1 MNSSLRLLVV
11 ATAMVAVL
19 ALVAGFAAENDRVQ
33 QERRQATTTTEA
45 RRAVAPGR
53 TVEAKVPNAKPIE
66 VRAGDTVKLTVTLKK
81 DDSVIVDA
89 LGFDETFAAGLPTEV
104 ILIPAAPGS
113 YDLKLQNAGG
123 RIGQLVVKP
132 ARPAS
137 EPAPTERERPGTPAV
152 TDANAA

>member
-1 MNSSLRLLVV
+1 MNSSLRLLIV

-19 ALVAGFAAENDRVQ
+19 ALVAGFAAENDRVN
-33 QERRQATTTTEA
+33 RNRTDTTTTVVRPA
-45 RRAVAPGR
+45 AAPGR
-53 TVEAKVPNAKPIE
+53 VVEAKVPSAKPIR

-81 DDSVIVDA
+81 DDSVTIDA
-89 LGFDETFAAGLPTEV
+89 FGFDETFAAGLPTEV
-104 ILIPAAPGS
+104 IVTPVAPGT

-137 EPAPTERERPGTPAV
+137 EAPTERERPLTPSV
-152 TDANAA
+152 TDTNAA

>member
-1 MNSSLRLLVV
+1 MNSTLRLIIV
-11 ATAMVAVL
+11 ATGMVAVL
-19 ALVAGFAAENDRVQ
+19 ALIAGVTSD
-33 QERRQATTTTEA
+33 ERDQRRATQTGTTLA
-45 RRAVAPGR
+45 RPAVAPGR
-53 TVEAKVPNAKPIE
+53 TIEAQVPSAKPIS

-89 LGFDETFAAGLPTEV
+89 LGFDETFAAGLATEV
-104 ILIPAAPGS
+104 ILIPAAPGT

-137 EPAPTERERPGTPAV
+137 EATPTEPEQREAPAV
-152 TDANAA
+152 TDRNAA